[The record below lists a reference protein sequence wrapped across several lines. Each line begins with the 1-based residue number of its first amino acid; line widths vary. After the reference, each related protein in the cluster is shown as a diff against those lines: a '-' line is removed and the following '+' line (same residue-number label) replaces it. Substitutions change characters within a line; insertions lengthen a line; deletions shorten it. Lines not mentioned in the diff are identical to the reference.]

1 MTRRHDRQP
10 SWWPTVGEEPDPR
23 WTLAN
28 ERTFLAYERTA
39 LGLLV
44 AGLAV
49 SGSHVLADVPLWLA
63 ALGIPLIVLAAA
75 VGVEGH
81 RRFVKTQA
89 AMRTGEPLDPP
100 VMVGFLPWGIAAVA
114 TIGIVAAVAQLVASV

>member
-1 MTRRHDRQP
+1 MTAGDDRQP
-10 SWWPTVGEEPDPR
+10 GWWPTVGKEPDPR

-49 SGSHVLADVPLWLA
+49 SGSQVLADAPLWFA
-63 ALGIPLIVLAAA
+63 VLGIPLIVLAAA
-75 VGVEGH
+75 VGAEGH

-89 AMRTGEPLDPP
+89 AMRTGAPLDPP
-100 VMVGFLPWGIAAVA
+100 GVVGFLPWGIVAVA
-114 TIGIVAAVAQLVASV
+114 TIGMVAAVAQLAASL

>member
-1 MTRRHDRQP
+1 MSPRHDRQP
-10 SWWPTVGEEPDPR
+10 GWWPTAGEEPDPR

-49 SGSHVLADVPLWLA
+49 TGSQVLAGAPLWFA
-63 ALGIPLIVLAAA
+63 ALGIQLIALAAA
-75 VGVEGH
+75 VGVEGY
-81 RRFVKTQA
+81 RRFVTTQA
-89 AMRTGEPLDPP
+89 AIRTGAPLDPP
-100 VMVGFLPWGIAAVA
+100 GVVGFLPWGIASVAV
-114 TIGIVAAVAQLVASV
+114 IGIVAAVAQLAASG

>member
-1 MTRRHDRQP
+1 MSPQHDRQP
-10 SWWPTVGEEPDPR
+10 DWWPTVGEEPDPR

-49 SGSHVLADVPLWLA
+49 SGSQVLADAPLWFA
-63 ALGIPLIVLAAA
+63 AQGIPLIMLAAA
-75 VGVEGH
+75 VGVEGR
-81 RRFVKTQA
+81 RRFVTTQA
-89 AMRTGEPLDPP
+89 AMRTGTPLDPP
-100 VMVGFLPWGIAAVA
+100 GVVGFLPWSIAAVA
-114 TIGIVAAVAQLVASV
+114 IIGIVAAVAQLAASL

>member
-1 MTRRHDRQP
+1 MTTRPDREP
-10 SWWPTVGEEPDPR
+10 GWWTTVGKEPDPR

-49 SGSHVLADVPLWLA
+49 SGSQALADAPLWFA
-63 ALGIPLIVLAAA
+63 ALGIPLILLAAA

-81 RRFVKTQA
+81 RRFVTTQA
-89 AMRTGEPLDPP
+89 AMRTGASLDPP
-100 VMVGFLPWGIAAVA
+100 AVVGFLPWGIVAVA
-114 TIGIVAAVAQLVASV
+114 TVGIVAAVAQLAASV